1 MRKVLIVDDSP
12 TIRQQVGRALHES
25 GIEVIEAGDG
35 VEGIER
41 ITADQAIGMVIL
53 DINMP
58 RMNGLEML
66 DKIKQDART
75 AALPVVMLTSEGQ
88 RSLIE
93 RAKQAG
99 AKGWIVKP
107 FKPELLLAT
116 VQKLMGAMDGRTTS

>member
-12 TIRQQVGRALHES
+12 TVRQQVGRALHES
-25 GIEVIEAGDG
+25 GIEVVEAGDG
-35 VEGIER
+35 VEGIDR
-41 ITADQAIGMVIL
+41 ITADDAIGMVIL

-66 DKIKQDART
+66 DKLKQDART
-75 AALPVVMLTSEGQ
+75 ASLPVVMLTSEGQ
-88 RSLIE
+88 RSMIE

-107 FKPELLLAT
+107 FKPDLLLLT
-116 VQKLMGAMDGRTTS
+116 VRKLLPA

>member
-1 MRKVLIVDDSP
+1 MKKVLIVDDSP
-12 TIRQQVGRALHES
+12 TIRQQVGKALHES
-25 GIEVIEAGDG
+25 GFEVVEAGDG

-41 ITADQAIGMVIL
+41 IDADQGIGMVIL

-58 RMNGLEML
+58 RMSGLEML
-66 DKIKQDART
+66 EKIKQEART

-107 FKPELLLAT
+107 FKPELLVVT
-116 VQKLMGAMDGRTTS
+116 VRKLMSA

>member
-12 TIRQQVGRALHES
+12 TVRQQVGRALHES
-25 GIEVIEAGDG
+25 GIEVVEAGDG
-35 VEGIER
+35 LEGIDR
-41 ITADQAIGMVIL
+41 IAADDTIGMVIL

-66 DKIKQDART
+66 DKLKQDVRMSG
-75 AALPVVMLTSEGQ
+75 LPVVMLTSEGQ
-88 RSLIE
+88 RSMIE

-107 FKPELLLAT
+107 FKPDLLLLT
-116 VQKLMGAMDGRTTS
+116 VRKLLPA